1 MDGVG
6 VFGPDSNQTRVLFI
20 PLPFQ
25 HVSIV
30 FFLSFFL
37 PSSTSGRVDNDI
49 IKEKEKKIWALFRVD
64 SVDDCN

>member
-30 FFLSFFL
+30 FFLSLFFL

-49 IKEKEKKIWALFRVD
+49 IKEKGEKNLGFIP
-64 SVDDCN
+64 C